1 MKYQLSICAVLLA
14 ALFPLSAQLATSHTP
29 QNSLSGSTGTTRA
42 KAKPVA
48 RVNGTEL
55 TDRDLMATM
64 YTMFPY
70 ARQHNGAVPQGME
83 KDIRAGAMKMMI
95 FEELC
100 YQAALRS
107 KMTVPLAKLQK
118 AENDFAHQF
127 QSPVQFQQYIQAE
140 YHGSRALLNT
150 KIKRSLL
157 IDAFLKAQVYE
168 KSNVTNAELK
178 AYYDKNPDRFQVK
191 ESFAL
196 QTISILPP
204 EKATPAQ
211 LKEARKRAEDVL
223 KQAKA
228 AKTYEQFG
236 LLAEKYSDDDYRVMM
251 GDHKM
256 VARDTLAPQVVQAA
270 LALKPDQ
277 VSDIIQVDD
286 ALTIIKVS
294 VHIMAG
300 KEKLETVAPEL
311 RKQMQKGKVEQLR
324 SALDK
329 QLQEKAKIEKL

>member
-1 MKYQLSICAVLLA
+1 MKYQFSVCAVLVA
-14 ALFPLSAQLATSHTP
+14 ALSPLSAQLATSHTP
-29 QNSLSGSTGTTRA
+29 QNSFSDTSTAMRA
-42 KAKPVA
+42 EGKPVA
-48 RVNGTEL
+48 RVNGTQL

-100 YQAALRS
+100 YQEAQHRQ
-107 KMTVPLAKLQK
+107 MTVPPAKLQK
-118 AENDFAHQF
+118 AENDFVHQF
-127 QSPVQFQQYIQAE
+127 QSPQQFQQYVQAE

-157 IDAFLKAQVYE
+157 IDAFLKAQVYQ
-168 KSNVTNAELK
+168 KSAVTSAELK
-178 AYYDKNPDRFQVK
+178 AYYDKNPARFQIV
-191 ESFAL
+191 EAFAL

-204 EKATPAQ
+204 QNATPAQ

-223 KQAKA
+223 KLAKT

-251 GDHKM
+251 GNHKS
-256 VARDTLAPQVVQAA
+256 VPRDKLAPQVVQAA

-277 VSDIIQVDD
+277 VSDIIQVDTG
-286 ALTIIKVS
+286 LTIIKVS
-294 VHIMAG
+294 KHIMPG
-300 KEKLETVAPEL
+300 KEKFETVEPDL
-311 RKQMQKGKVEQLR
+311 RKEMQKLKVEQLR
-324 SALDK
+324 AALNK
-329 QLQEKAKIEKL
+329 QLHDKAKIEVL

>member
-1 MKYQLSICAVLLA
+1 MKYQFSVCAVLVA
-14 ALFPLSAQLATSHTP
+14 ALSPLSAQLATSHTP
-29 QNSLSGSTGTTRA
+29 QNSFSGTTA
-42 KAKPVA
+42 SKAMGKPVA
-48 RVNGTEL
+48 RVNGSEL

-70 ARQHNGAVPQGME
+70 AKQHNGAVPQAME
-83 KDIRAGAMKMMI
+83 KEIRTGAMKMMI

-100 YQAALRS
+100 YQEALRR
-107 KMTVPLAKLQK
+107 KMTVPPAKLQK
-118 AENDFAHQF
+118 AENDFIHQF
-127 QSPVQFQQYIQAE
+127 QSPQQFQQYVQAD
-140 YHGSRALLNT
+140 YHGSRALLNS

-168 KSNVTNAELK
+168 KSNVTDAELK
-178 AYYDKNPDRFQVK
+178 AYYDKNPARFQFK
-191 ESFAL
+191 EAFAL

-204 EKATPAQ
+204 QNATPDQ
-211 LKEARKRAEDVL
+211 LKEARKRADDVL
-223 KQAKA
+223 KQART

-251 GDHKM
+251 GDHKN
-256 VARDTLAPQVVQAA
+256 VARDSLPAQVVQAA

-277 VSDIIQVDD
+277 VSDIIQVDN

-294 VHIMAG
+294 NHIMAG
-300 KEKLETVAPEL
+300 KKSLESQKPEL
-311 RKQMQKGKVEQLR
+311 RKEMQKGKVEQLR

-329 QLQEKAKIEKL
+329 HLHEKAKIEVL